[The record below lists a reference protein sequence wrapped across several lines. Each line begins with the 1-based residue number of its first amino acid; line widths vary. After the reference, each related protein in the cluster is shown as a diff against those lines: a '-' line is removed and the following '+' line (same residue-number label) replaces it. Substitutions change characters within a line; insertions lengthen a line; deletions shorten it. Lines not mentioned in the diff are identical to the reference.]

1 MAEYGDHSLDA
12 TQGDLLVKY
21 RKWLA
26 TEAISSGLMGS
37 AEIQRI
43 DSRHIADSLLFAFPM
58 DEPDEIWDLGSGAGL
73 PGIPLAI
80 LLPDTKLVL
89 IDRSGRRVDMLNR
102 VTRMLNLPNVEVRQR
117 DIGDLSGVTS
127 TIVSRASLP
136 PRQLA
141 GTVKMHL
148 ELGGTAVVG
157 GSWKKKPVV
166 SGWETVEIP
175 ADILDHVV
183 WLLIMRRQ

>member
-1 MAEYGDHSLDA
+1 VAEYGDHSLDA

-102 VTRMLNLPNVEVRQR
+102 ATRILNLPNVEVRQC

-127 TIVSRASLP
+127 TIVSRASIP

-141 GTVKMHL
+141 GTMKMHL
-148 ELGGTAVVG
+148 EQGGTAVVG

-166 SGWETVEIP
+166 LGWETVEIP
-175 ADILDHVV
+175 PDILDHVV